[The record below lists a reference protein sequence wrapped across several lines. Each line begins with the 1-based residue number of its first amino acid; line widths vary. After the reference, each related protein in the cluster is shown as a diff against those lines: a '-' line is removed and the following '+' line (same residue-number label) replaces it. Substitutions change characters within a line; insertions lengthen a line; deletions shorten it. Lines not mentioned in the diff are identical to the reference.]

1 MPIRTIR
8 SSRGLPPYEFQMNRF
23 ITNIFAILLLA
34 MGSLLGQTLIYDGA
48 FSEEECQAWQLPP
61 GACWIEEDGE
71 QVLQVQGNGNPGC
84 VVLASIS
91 RYNEPPPQNLLFG
104 KPKLRGCRAF
114 FDSDN

>member
-1 MPIRTIR
+1 MSIRTIR
-8 SSRGLPPYEFQMNRF
+8 SSRGQLPYEFQMNRF

-48 FSEEECQAWQLPP
+48 FSEEECQAWQLPT
-61 GACWIEEDGE
+61 GASWIEEDGE
-71 QVLQVQGNGNPGC
+71 QVLQVQGNDNPGC

-114 FDSDN
+114 FDSDD